1 MSNQL
6 NLRERCKSA
15 SLWVVSGAV
24 ANQAMR
30 MVRILI
36 VTWILA
42 PEQMALWFMFMVI
55 FALLQELSD
64 TGVRHALI
72 QNPRGLETQFLHSA
86 WLLNLI
92 RNLLLILVLYISA
105 PFIATFYSGNFK
117 TVGLVEI
124 LRLGCLILLFDGLA
138 SVSLTLLRKQLAFK
152 NITLITIIAN
162 TIGLITA
169 VFFTWKINSVKGI
182 VIGEIFYSATLC
194 GLSYFVHSYRPRITW
209 SPTAAR
215 ELLGYGLMIYLVS
228 LVDAIGMRL
237 DILILGHLD
246 QSGGVMVGLYG
257 LGMVAIM
264 GPTLVLSHLTI
275 TVGFPALSLIQEDRA
290 KLKKAVTEIAKITL
304 LIAIPIY
311 VSLFILA
318 PDIVR
323 LLPEKYHQTA
333 GVLRGL
339 SLFGFSVVFLR
350 LFTPVL
356 YALKRVHWCL
366 FRGLLQIILITA
378 LLGPMYNKW
387 QLAGLCWA
395 INISM
400 MVSALFIWLV
410 VLRELRWSPTQ
421 WFRDLSLVWRPL
433 APAVLSG
440 VVVYGAARFA
450 GFPWSDHPWVR
461 IAACSVALA
470 AYAACWLYHQKTAS
484 SRSQYS
490 ESARSTR
497 RDPSYLSNADQG

>member
-92 RNLLLILVLYISA
+92 RNLLLILVLYIAA

-182 VIGEIFYSATLC
+182 VIGEICYAATLC
-194 GLSYFVHSYRPRITW
+194 GLSYWVHPYRPRIAWHTG
-209 SPTAAR
+209 AAR

-237 DILILGHLD
+237 DILILDHLD
-246 QSGGVMVGLYG
+246 QSEGAMVGLYG
-257 LGMVAIM
+257 LGMIAMM
-264 GPTLVLSHLTI
+264 GPTLVISNLNITI
-275 TVGFPALSLIQEDRA
+275 GFPALSMIQNDPA
-290 KLKKAVTEIAKITL
+290 KLKRAVTELSKITL

-311 VSLFILA
+311 LSLFVMA

-323 LLPEKYHQTA
+323 ILPQKYHPT
-333 GVLRGL
+333 GDVLRWL
-339 SLFGFSVVFLR
+339 SLFGFFVVFLR

-356 YALKRVHWCL
+356 YAVKRVHWCL
-366 FRGLLQIILITA
+366 YRGLLQIILIA
-378 LLGPMYNKW
+378 VLLGPMYNKW
-387 QLAGLCWA
+387 QLTGLCWA

-400 MVSALFIWLV
+400 MISSLFIWLV
-410 VLRELRWSPTQ
+410 VLRHLRWSPIQ
-421 WFRDLSLVWRPL
+421 WFRDVSLVWRPL
-433 APAVLSG
+433 TPALLTGALIYG
-440 VVVYGAARFA
+440 VARFA
-450 GFPWSDHPWVR
+450 GYAWSDHTWLR
-461 IAACSVALA
+461 ITACSAALA
-470 AYAACWLYHQKTAS
+470 AYLACWLNHQRTAS

-490 ESARSTR
+490 ESAKSTR
-497 RDPSYLSNADQG
+497 RDPAYLPHA